1 MSHYNAMKNRMMRS
15 HCAPERLVA
24 DPYLHCARRMN
35 TPTHTHTVDGVY
47 HLCQVVLKPYKS
59 LPQYF
64 PVITDWLDACKCS
77 ENGVVNYVTYIL
89 GKPVSF

>member
-1 MSHYNAMKNRMMRS
+1 MLNVIKKKSLS
-15 HCAPERLVA
+15 LS
-24 DPYLHCARRMN
+24 LS
-35 TPTHTHTVDGVY
+35 VDGVY

-77 ENGVVNYVTYIL
+77 ENGVANYVTHIL